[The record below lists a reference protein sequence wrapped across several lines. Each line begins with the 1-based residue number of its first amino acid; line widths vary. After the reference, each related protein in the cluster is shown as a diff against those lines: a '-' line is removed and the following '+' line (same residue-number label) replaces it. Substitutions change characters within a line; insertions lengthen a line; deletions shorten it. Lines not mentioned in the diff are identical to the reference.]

1 MKTIKV
7 ELTSISSPDPR
18 VPYTAIVTLDGKFLA
33 MRHANSYENAFYAA
47 LQYAQIGWVP
57 GQTAATYARR
67 MFPIR
72 FFKESDQPQF

>member
-7 ELTSISSPDPR
+7 ELCSNSSPDPR
-18 VPYTAIVTLDGKFLA
+18 LPYTAIVTLDGTHLA

-47 LQYAQIGWVP
+47 LQYAKVQWVP
-57 GQTAATYARR
+57 GHTTAGYARR

-72 FFKESDQPQF
+72 FFQESKEPQF